1 MTPTLSEFSYGFALT
16 HELIGLADE
25 DLQVAPIF
33 PSLIEEGKAGG
44 GYDVNLNWPG
54 FPLFL
59 QFKRSDCMV
68 SGRAKELQAG
78 YNLNLPFYRLKI
90 TERSRSDQHDMLL
103 ELDDGNNQ
111 VFYAAPLFHEV
122 KELNEAYLAAQ
133 VGIRSFYIRPSDIG
147 KLDDDSHHVAF
158 DGVRS
163 YVFSEP
169 REVTGIRGDAFPGI
183 LRHRRDADSRALRD
197 GPLVDA
203 LSSVERVLGRHRLSA
218 AEQDHGRPGKS
229 REEGQ
234 LRQLADFSLR
244 YFSAQLFIVQDKLPP
259 ESGSE

>member
-25 DLQVAPIF
+25 ALQVAPIF
-33 PSLIEEGKAGG
+33 PSLIEEGKDGG

-68 SGRAKELQAG
+68 SGRAKELQEG

-103 ELDDGNNQ
+103 ELDDGKNQ

-122 KELNEAYLAAQ
+122 KELNEAYLSTE
-133 VGIRSFYIRPSDIG
+133 VSIRSFYIRPRDIG
-147 KLDDDSHHVAF
+147 KLDDDFHHVAF

-169 REVTGIRGDAFPGI
+169 REMTGIRGDAFRGV
-183 LRHRRDADSRALRD
+183 LRHRRDADSRPLRD
-197 GPLVDA
+197 GPLADA
-203 LSSVERVLGRHRLSA
+203 LSRVERVLRRHRLSTVQ
-218 AEQDHGRPGKS
+218 QDHGRPGKS
-229 REEGQ
+229 DEEGQ

-244 YFSAQLFIVQDKLPP
+244 YFGAQLFIVQDLFDS
-259 ESGSE
+259 EGSS